1 MSNLSR
7 TIRRNKA
14 RFLIGEYEARRTKKK
29 KRKSKNAM
37 VIVPGNSKTLKAF
50 WQKLQIDAYGYW
62 SWRMNRIACDPK
74 QRRGAVIFPIQYAG
88 RSKSA

>member
-14 RFLIGEYEARRTKKK
+14 RLLIGEYEARKNKKK
-29 KRKSKNAM
+29 KRKNKNAVM
-37 VIVPGNSKTLKAF
+37 IVPGNSKTLTEF
-50 WQKLQIDAYGYW
+50 WRKIQIDAYGYW

-74 QRRGAVIFPIQYAG
+74 QRRGAVIFPVQNAG
-88 RSKSA
+88 RR